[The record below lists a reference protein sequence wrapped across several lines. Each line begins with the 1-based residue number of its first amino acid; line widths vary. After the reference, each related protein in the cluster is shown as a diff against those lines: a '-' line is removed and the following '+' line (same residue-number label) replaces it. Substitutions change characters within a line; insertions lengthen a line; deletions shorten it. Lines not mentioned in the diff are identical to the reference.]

1 MENIESIK
9 ELLVKFK
16 LGTLSPQESHQ
27 LLALLKKADNDAL
40 LKEAI
45 NSFWEENLAT
55 SDVPTAKLWDRINA
69 EIEKELNSGSKP
81 VIQLMKPLL
90 RYAAIIVITI
100 SLTLFAGKLLN
111 NQSVTPKISSG
122 LRYNEVSVSFGSKS
136 RILLPDG
143 SLVVLNSGSILKYP
157 SDFEADG
164 RNVYLEGEG
173 YFEVKKDASHPFL
186 VKTKGITVRVLGTKF
201 NVKSYNDEKTIETTL
216 VSGSVEI
223 LPNNKNTEKEKILL
237 TPNQQA
243 LFYKETN
250 TIDIQKTEEAPG
262 NVAEADISENLK
274 IKTKVDIAQVISWKD
289 NRLVFRNE
297 NFDELTKRL
306 ERWYDVKIEIK
317 DEDLRKVLITGTF
330 QKESIEQALN
340 ALKLITPF
348 KYEMKMNQIIITKT
362 Y

>member
-16 LGTLSPQESHQ
+16 LGILSPQESHQ
-27 LLALLKKADNDAL
+27 LLTLLKNGDNDQR

-55 SDVPTAKLWDRINA
+55 SDIPTAKLWARINS
-69 EIEKELNSGSKP
+69 ELEKDLNSGSKP
-81 VIQLMKPLL
+81 IFQLIYPFLK
-90 RYAAIIVITI
+90 YAAIIVITI

-111 NQSVTPKISSG
+111 KQSISHKVSPG

-136 RILLPDG
+136 RIILPDG
-143 SLVVLNSGSILKYP
+143 SMVVLNSGSILKYP
-157 SDFEADG
+157 SDFESVG

-223 LPNNKNTEKEKILL
+223 LLNNNNSAKQKILL

-243 LFYKETN
+243 LFFNETN
-250 TIDIQKTEEAPG
+250 TIDVQKTDESVSNIAD
-262 NVAEADISENLK
+262 AEIEGNLK
-274 IKTKVDIAQVISWKD
+274 IQTKVDIAQVISWKD

-297 NFDELTKRL
+297 NFVELTHKL

-317 DEDLRKVLITGTF
+317 DEELKRILFSGTF

-340 ALKLITPF
+340 ALKIITPF
-348 KYEMKMNQIIITKT
+348 HYEMKMNQIIITKN